1 MDYSR
6 IEQQIKELEDEI
18 FRTQKNKA
26 TEHHIGKL
34 KAKIA
39 YLKEEL
45 EKRRGAGQRST
56 GLTVKKSGD
65 ATVGIVGFPSVGKST
80 LLNQLTDASSRVGDY
95 DFTTVKT
102 IPGMMRYKGA
112 EIQILDLPGIIE
124 GAAHGRGRGR
134 EILSAIRSVDL
145 VLVMID
151 PYSIDRLSCIEN
163 ELYASGIRLN
173 QHPPDVVIR
182 KTTRGGLNITSTI
195 PLSHLDEAMIRGV
208 ASEFLINADI
218 IIREDITEDQL
229 IDALTR
235 NRVYVPALIVLN
247 KIDLI
252 SNNEL
257 DGIMKDL
264 KGKGW
269 VVSAI
274 SSKNNI
280 GLDDLKELMYNKL
293 GFIRV
298 YMKPSGREPDYN
310 EPMILRDGATVED
323 VCRNLH
329 RDMVRDFRYAVV
341 WGPSAK
347 HNGQK
352 VGLEH
357 KLKDTDIVTLV
368 LKRSKVKS

>member
-18 FRTQKNKA
+18 FKTQKNKA

-39 YLKEEL
+39 YLKGEL
-45 EKRRGAGQRST
+45 EKRRSSRQSGVGF
-56 GLTVKKSGD
+56 TVKKSGD

-102 IPGMMRYKGA
+102 IPGMMVYKGA

-124 GAAHGRGRGR
+124 GASQGRGRGR
-134 EILSAIRSVDL
+134 EILSAIRNVDL
-145 VLVMID
+145 VMVMID
-151 PYSIDRLSCIEN
+151 PYSIDRLRCIEN
-163 ELYASGIRLN
+163 ELYNSGIRLN
-173 QHPPDVVIR
+173 QHPPDVVIK
-182 KTTRGGLNITSTI
+182 KTTHGGLNITSTV
-195 PLSHLDEAMIRGV
+195 PLSHLDEPMIKGI
-208 ASEFLINADI
+208 ASQFVINADI

-229 IDALTR
+229 IDAFAR
-235 NRVYVPALIVLN
+235 NRVYVPALLVLN

-252 SNNEL
+252 SSSEVER
-257 DGIMKDL
+257 IKSDL
-264 KGKGW
+264 KSKGW
-269 VVSAI
+269 DNIIPI
-274 SSKNNI
+274 SSKNLL
-280 GLDDLKELMYNKL
+280 GLDSLKEVIYTNLS
-293 GFIRV
+293 FIRV
-298 YMKPSGREPDYN
+298 YMKPSGKEPDYK
-310 EPMILRDGATVED
+310 EPMILREGATIRD
-323 VCRNLH
+323 VCCNLH

-357 KLKDTDIVTLV
+357 RLMDTDIVTLI
-368 LKRSKVKS
+368 LKKSKSK